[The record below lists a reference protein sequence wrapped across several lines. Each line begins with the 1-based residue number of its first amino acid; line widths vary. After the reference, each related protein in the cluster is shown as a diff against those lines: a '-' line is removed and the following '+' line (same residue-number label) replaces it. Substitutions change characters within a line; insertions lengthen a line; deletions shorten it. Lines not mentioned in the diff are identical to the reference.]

1 MKAKDFYNV
10 AVYLRLSR
18 DDVSDDGNA
27 ESNSIRSQRDMI
39 RSYIRKQEDMEIY
52 DIYVDDGWSGA
63 NFDRPSFQR
72 MMEDIEAGHI
82 DCVIVKDLSR
92 FGRDY
97 IEAGRLIQK
106 TFPAFSVRFIALNDN
121 FDSLTADFNEKTLV
135 LPVKNFV
142 NDAYCSDIS
151 KKVRS
156 HQQVKRE
163 KGDFI
168 GAFAVYGYRKDPEN
182 INHLLVDEYAAG
194 IVRKI
199 FVWKIAGLSN
209 LAIAEKLNGMGI
221 LSPMEYK
228 KSQGEKFSTG
238 FVTHVKAKWS
248 AVAVKRILTNEL
260 YTGTMVQG
268 KNEKVSHKVKRS
280 VEKPKEEWVRVANT
294 HEAVVSAE
302 DFETVQ
308 KLLAIDTRASA
319 GKAGCHMFTGFL
331 YCGDCGEPMIR
342 RVNRYKGTEKVYFIC
357 PTRNKGLGC
366 TRHSIPEEDLKR
378 LVLAGLQQQLALFLD
393 KSHVLAQIEEMEIQF
408 EEVAAFDREI
418 QKLRGEQEKY
428 MSLRTGLYEDLK
440 QGIITEEDFRDFRQ
454 IYETQ
459 YQAAE
464 EAIRQQEEAIR
475 NLFQAGVSAGAN
487 LEKMKATLNITE
499 LSRDVLVSFVS
510 RIFVYED
517 KRVFLELKAKDMF
530 AKVLMLADYL
540 ESREG
545 NKQNPFPQ
553 QASDV
558 NSPEAGGLSSLDSG
572 MAADIPALA
581 QGRKE
586 VS

>member
-1 MKAKDFYNV
+1 MKEKDFYNV

-18 DDVSDDGNA
+18 DDESDGSA
-27 ESNSIRSQRDMI
+27 ESNSIRSQRDLI
-39 RSYIRKQEDMEIY
+39 RSYIRKQDDMEIY

-63 NFDRPSFQR
+63 NFDRPSFKR
-72 MMEDIEAGHI
+72 MMEDIEAGHV

-97 IEAGRLIQK
+97 IGAGRLIQK

-121 FDSLTADFNEKTLV
+121 FDSLTANFNEKTLV

-194 IVRKI
+194 IVKKI
-199 FVWKIAGLSN
+199 FAWKIAGLSN
-209 LAIAEKLNGMGI
+209 LAIAEKLDGMGI

-228 KSQGEKFSTG
+228 KSRGEKFSTG

-248 AVAVKRILTNEL
+248 AVAVKRILTNEM
-260 YTGTMVQG
+260 YMGMMVQG
-268 KNEKVSHKVKRS
+268 KNEKVSHKIKRS
-280 VEKPKEEWVRVANT
+280 VEKPREEWVRVRNT
-294 HEAVVSAE
+294 HEAVVSSE

-308 KLLAIDTRASA
+308 KLLAVDIRASA
-319 GKAGCHMFTGFL
+319 GKAGCHIFTGFL
-331 YCGDCGEPMIR
+331 FCGDCGEPMIR
-342 RVNRYKGTEKVYFIC
+342 RINRYKGTEKVYFIC
-357 PTRNKGLGC
+357 SARNKGLGC
-366 TRHSIPEEDLKR
+366 TRHSIPEEELKR
-378 LVLAGLQQQLALFLD
+378 LVLAGLQQQMALFLN
-393 KSHVLAQIEEMEIQF
+393 KSRVLEQIGKMEIKF
-408 EEVAAFDREI
+408 EEVAVFDKEI
-418 QKLRGEQEKY
+418 QRLRKEQEKF
-428 MSLRTGLYEDLK
+428 MSLRTGLYGDLK

-459 YQAAE
+459 YQATE
-464 EAIRQQEEAIR
+464 DAIKQQENAIQ
-475 NLFQAGVSAGAN
+475 NLFKSGVAAGAN
-487 LEKMKATLNITE
+487 LEKMKSTLEITE
-499 LSRDVLVSFVS
+499 LNRDIVVTFVS
-510 RIFVYED
+510 RILVYED
-517 KRVFLELKAKDMF
+517 KRVFLEFRAQDMF
-530 AKVLMLADYL
+530 AKVLMLADFM
-540 ESREG
+540 EHRE
-545 NKQNPFPQ
+545 NAP
-553 QASDV
+553 V
-558 NSPEAGGLSSLDSG
+558 TE
-572 MAADIPALA
+572 

>member
-1 MKAKDFYNV
+1 MKEKDFYNV

-18 DDVSDDGNA
+18 DDESDGGA

-39 RSYIRKQEDMEIY
+39 RSFIRKQDNMEIY
-52 DIYVDDGWSGA
+52 DIYVDNGWSGA
-63 NFDRPSFQR
+63 NFDRPSFKR
-72 MMEDIEAGHI
+72 MMEDIKAGCV

-151 KKVRS
+151 QKVRS

-182 INHLLVDEYAAG
+182 VNHLLVDEYAAS
-194 IVRKI
+194 IVKKI
-199 FVWKIAGLSN
+199 FAWKIAGLSN
-209 LAIAEKLNGMGI
+209 LAIAEKLEGMGI

-238 FVTHVKAKWS
+238 FVTRIKAKWS

-260 YTGTMVQG
+260 YTGMMVQG

-280 VEKPKEEWVRVANT
+280 VEKPREEWVRVRDT

-302 DFETVQ
+302 DFEIVQ
-308 KLLAIDTRASA
+308 KLLAVDTRASA
-319 GKAGCHMFTGFL
+319 GKVGCHMFTGFL
-331 YCGDCGEPMIR
+331 FCGDCGEPMIR

-366 TRHSIPEEDLKR
+366 TRHSIPEEELKH
-378 LVLAGLQQQLALFLD
+378 LVLAGVQQQLALFLD
-393 KSHVLAQIEEMEIQF
+393 KSRVLAQIETMEVQF
-408 EEVAAFDREI
+408 DEVAAFDKEI
-418 QKLRGEQEKY
+418 RKLHQEQEKY
-428 MSLRTGLYEDLK
+428 VSLRSGLYEDLK

-475 NLFQAGVSAGAN
+475 KLFKAGVAAGAN
-487 LEKMKATLNITE
+487 LEKMKSTLEITE
-499 LSRDVLVSFVS
+499 LSRDILVAFVS
-510 RIFVYED
+510 RILVYED
-517 KRVFLELKAKDMF
+517 KRVFLELRAGDML
-530 AKVLMLADYL
+530 AKVLMLADYI
-540 ESREG
+540 ESKEG
-545 NKQNPFPQ
+545 
-553 QASDV
+553 A
-558 NSPEAGGLSSLDSG
+558 SG
-572 MAADIPALA
+572 MM
-581 QGRKE
+581 QERKE

>member
-1 MKAKDFYNV
+1 MKEKDFYNV

-18 DDVSDDGNA
+18 DDESDGGA

-39 RSYIRKQEDMEIY
+39 RSFIRKQDNMEIY

-63 NFDRPSFQR
+63 NFDRPSFKR
-72 MMEDIEAGHI
+72 MMEDIKAGCV

-151 KKVRS
+151 QKVRS

-182 INHLLVDEYAAG
+182 VNHLLVDEYAAS
-194 IVRKI
+194 IVKKI
-199 FVWKIAGLSN
+199 FAWKIAGLSN
-209 LAIAEKLNGMGI
+209 LAIAEKLEGMGI

-238 FVTHVKAKWS
+238 FVTRIKAKWS

-260 YTGTMVQG
+260 YTGMMVQG

-280 VEKPKEEWVRVANT
+280 VEKPREEWVRVRDT

-302 DFETVQ
+302 DFEIVQ
-308 KLLAIDTRASA
+308 KLLAVDTRASA
-319 GKAGCHMFTGFL
+319 GKVGCHMFTGFL
-331 YCGDCGEPMIR
+331 FCGDCGEPMIR

-366 TRHSIPEEDLKR
+366 TRHSIPEEELKH
-378 LVLAGLQQQLALFLD
+378 LVLAGVQQQLALFLD
-393 KSHVLAQIEEMEIQF
+393 KSRVLAQIETMEVQF
-408 EEVAAFDREI
+408 DEVAAFDKEI
-418 QKLRGEQEKY
+418 RKLHQEQEKY
-428 MSLRTGLYEDLK
+428 VSLRSGLYEDLK

-475 NLFQAGVSAGAN
+475 KLFKAGVAAGAN
-487 LEKMKATLNITE
+487 LEKMKSTLEITE
-499 LSRDVLVSFVS
+499 LSRDILVAFVS
-510 RIFVYED
+510 RILVYED
-517 KRVFLELKAKDMF
+517 KRVFLELRAGDML
-530 AKVLMLADYL
+530 AKVLMLADYI
-540 ESREG
+540 ESKEG
-545 NKQNPFPQ
+545 
-553 QASDV
+553 A
-558 NSPEAGGLSSLDSG
+558 SG
-572 MAADIPALA
+572 MM
-581 QGRKE
+581 QERKE

>member
-1 MKAKDFYNV
+1 MKEKDFYNV

-18 DDVSDDGNA
+18 DDKPDGSA
-27 ESNSIRSQRDMI
+27 ESNSIHSQRDMI
-39 RSYIRKQEDMEIY
+39 RSFIRKQDDMEIY

-63 NFDRPSFQR
+63 NFDRPSFRR
-72 MMEDIEAGHI
+72 MMEDIEAGCV

-151 KKVRS
+151 KKIRS

-182 INHLLVDEYAAG
+182 INRLLVDEYAAG
-194 IVRKI
+194 IVKKI
-199 FVWKIAGLSN
+199 FAWKTAGLSN
-209 LAIAEKLNGMGI
+209 LAIAEKLDGMGI

-238 FVTHVKAKWS
+238 FVTHVRARWS

-260 YTGTMVQG
+260 YTGMMVQG

-280 VEKPKEEWVRVANT
+280 VEKPKEEWVRVPDT

-308 KLLAIDTRASA
+308 KLLAVDTRASA
-319 GKAGCHMFTGFL
+319 GKAGCHMFMGFL
-331 YCGDCGEPMIR
+331 FCGDCGEPMMTADKPLQGHG
-342 RVNRYKGTEKVYFIC
+342 KGVFYL
-357 PTRNKGLGC
+357 PY
-366 TRHSIPEEDLKR
+366 
-378 LVLAGLQQQLALFLD
+378 
-393 KSHVLAQIEEMEIQF
+393 
-408 EEVAAFDREI
+408 
-418 QKLRGEQEKY
+418 QK
-428 MSLRTGLYEDLK
+428 
-440 QGIITEEDFRDFRQ
+440 
-454 IYETQ
+454 
-459 YQAAE
+459 
-464 EAIRQQEEAIR
+464 
-475 NLFQAGVSAGAN
+475 
-487 LEKMKATLNITE
+487 
-499 LSRDVLVSFVS
+499 
-510 RIFVYED
+510 
-517 KRVFLELKAKDMF
+517 
-530 AKVLMLADYL
+530 
-540 ESREG
+540 
-545 NKQNPFPQ
+545 
-553 QASDV
+553 
-558 NSPEAGGLSSLDSG
+558 
-572 MAADIPALA
+572 
-581 QGRKE
+581 
-586 VS
+586 

>member
-18 DDVSDDGNA
+18 DDVSDDGNV

-182 INHLLVDEYAAG
+182 INHLLADEYAAG

-199 FVWKIAGLSN
+199 FAWKIAGLSN

-228 KSQGEKFSTG
+228 KSKGEKFSTG

-280 VEKPKEEWVRVANT
+280 VEKPREEWVRVADT

-378 LVLAGLQQQLALFLD
+378 LVLAGLKQQLALFLD

-418 QKLRGEQEKY
+418 QKLRGEQGKY

-464 EAIRQQEEAIR
+464 EAIRQQEETIR

-487 LEKMKATLNITE
+487 LEKMKSTLEITE

-517 KRVFLELKAKDMF
+517 KRVFLELRAKDMF

-540 ESREG
+540 ENRAEE
-545 NKQNPFPQ
+545 QL
-553 QASDV
+553 
-558 NSPEAGGLSSLDSG
+558 E
-572 MAADIPALA
+572 MA
-581 QGRKE
+581 QVRRE

>member
-1 MKAKDFYNV
+1 MKEKDFYNV

-18 DDVSDDGNA
+18 DDESDGSA
-27 ESNSIRSQRDMI
+27 ESNSIRSQRDLI
-39 RSYIRKQEDMEIY
+39 RSYIRKQDDMESY

-63 NFDRPSFQR
+63 NFDRPSFKR
-72 MMEDIEAGHI
+72 MMEDIEAGHV

-97 IEAGRLIQK
+97 IGAGRLIQK

-121 FDSLTADFNEKTLV
+121 FDSLTANFNEKTLV

-194 IVRKI
+194 IVKKI
-199 FVWKIAGLSN
+199 FAWKIAGLSN
-209 LAIAEKLNGMGI
+209 LAIAEKLDGMGI

-228 KSQGEKFSTG
+228 KSRGEKFSTG

-248 AVAVKRILTNEL
+248 AVAVKRILTNEM
-260 YTGTMVQG
+260 YMGMMVQG
-268 KNEKVSHKVKRS
+268 KNEKVSHKIKRS
-280 VEKPKEEWVRVANT
+280 VEKPREEWVRVRNT
-294 HEAVVSAE
+294 HEAVVSSE

-308 KLLAIDTRASA
+308 KLLAVDIRASA
-319 GKAGCHMFTGFL
+319 GKAGCHIFTGFL
-331 YCGDCGEPMIR
+331 FCGDCGEPMIR
-342 RVNRYKGTEKVYFIC
+342 RINRYKGTEKVYFIC
-357 PTRNKGLGC
+357 SARNKGLGC
-366 TRHSIPEEDLKR
+366 TRHSIPEEELKR
-378 LVLAGLQQQLALFLD
+378 LVLAGLQQQMALFLN
-393 KSHVLAQIEEMEIQF
+393 KSRVLEQIGKMEIQF
-408 EEVAAFDREI
+408 EEVAVFDKEI
-418 QKLRGEQEKY
+418 QRLRKEQEKF
-428 MSLRTGLYEDLK
+428 MSLRTGLYGDLK

-459 YQAAE
+459 YQATE
-464 EAIRQQEEAIR
+464 DAIKQQENAIQ
-475 NLFQAGVSAGAN
+475 NLFKSGVAAGAN
-487 LEKMKATLNITE
+487 LEKMKSTLEITE
-499 LSRDVLVSFVS
+499 LNRDIVVTFVS
-510 RIFVYED
+510 RILVYED
-517 KRVFLELKAKDMF
+517 KRVFLEFRAQDMF
-530 AKVLMLADYL
+530 AKVLMLADFM
-540 ESREG
+540 EHRE
-545 NKQNPFPQ
+545 NAP
-553 QASDV
+553 V
-558 NSPEAGGLSSLDSG
+558 TE
-572 MAADIPALA
+572 

>member
-1 MKAKDFYNV
+1 MKEKDFYNV

-18 DDVSDDGNA
+18 DDKPDGSA
-27 ESNSIRSQRDMI
+27 ESNSIHSQRDMI
-39 RSYIRKQEDMEIY
+39 RSFIRKQDDMEIY

-63 NFDRPSFQR
+63 NFDRPSFRR
-72 MMEDIEAGHI
+72 MMEDIEAGCV

-151 KKVRS
+151 KKIRS

-182 INHLLVDEYAAG
+182 INRLLVDEYAAG
-194 IVRKI
+194 IVKKI
-199 FVWKIAGLSN
+199 FAWKTAGLSN
-209 LAIAEKLNGMGI
+209 LAIAEKLDGMGI

-238 FVTHVKAKWS
+238 FVTHVRARWS

-260 YTGTMVQG
+260 YTGMMVQG
-268 KNEKVSHKVKRS
+268 KNQKVSHKVKRS
-280 VEKPKEEWVRVANT
+280 VEKPKEEWVRVPDT

-308 KLLAIDTRASA
+308 KLLAVDTRASA
-319 GKAGCHMFTGFL
+319 GKAGCHMFMGFL
-331 YCGDCGEPMIR
+331 FCGDCGEPMIR
-342 RVNRYKGTEKVYFIC
+342 RINRYKGTEKVYFIC

-366 TRHSIPEEDLKR
+366 TRHSIPEEELKH

-393 KSHVLAQIEEMEIQF
+393 KSHVLTQIETMEVQF
-408 EEVAAFDREI
+408 DEVAAFDH
-418 QKLRGEQEKY
+418 QEQEKY
-428 MSLRTGLYEDLK
+428 VSLRSGLYEDLK

-454 IYETQ
+454 IYEKQ

-464 EAIRQQEEAIR
+464 DAIRQQEEAIKD
-475 NLFQAGVSAGAN
+475 LFKAGVSAGAN
-487 LEKMKATLNITE
+487 LEKMKSTLEITE
-499 LSRDVLVSFVS
+499 LTRDILVTFVS
-510 RIFVYED
+510 RILVYED
-517 KRVFLELKAKDMF
+517 KRVFLELRAEDMF
-530 AKVLMLADYL
+530 AKVLMLADFI
-540 ESREG
+540 ESKE
-545 NKQNPFPQ
+545 NAPVMEQ
-553 QASDV
+553 
-558 NSPEAGGLSSLDSG
+558 E
-572 MAADIPALA
+572 
-581 QGRKE
+581 RKE
-586 VS
+586 IS

>member
-1 MKAKDFYNV
+1 MKEKDFYNV

-18 DDVSDDGNA
+18 DDESDGGA

-39 RSYIRKQEDMEIY
+39 RSFIRKQDDMEIY

-63 NFDRPSFQR
+63 NFDRPSFRR
-72 MMEDIEAGHI
+72 MMEDIEAGHV

-182 INHLLVDEYAAG
+182 INRLLVDEYAAG
-194 IVRKI
+194 IVKKI
-199 FVWKIAGLSN
+199 FAWKIAGLSN
-209 LAIAEKLNGMGI
+209 LAIAEKLDGMGI

-228 KSQGEKFSTG
+228 KSQREKFSTG

-260 YTGTMVQG
+260 YTGMMVQG

-280 VEKPKEEWVRVANT
+280 VEKPKEEWVRVPDT
-294 HEAVVSAE
+294 H
-302 DFETVQ
+302 
-308 KLLAIDTRASA
+308 TRASA

-331 YCGDCGEPMIR
+331 FCGDCGEPMIR

-366 TRHSIPEEDLKR
+366 TRHSIPEEELKH
-378 LVLAGLQQQLALFLD
+378 LVLAGLKQQLALFLD
-393 KSHVLAQIEEMEIQF
+393 KSHVLTQIETMEVQF
-408 EEVAAFDREI
+408 DEVAAFDKEI
-418 QKLRGEQEKY
+418 RKLHQEQEKY
-428 MSLRTGLYEDLK
+428 VSLRSGLYEDLK
-440 QGIITEEDFRDFRQ
+440 QGIITEEDFKDFRQ

-464 EAIRQQEEAIR
+464 AAIRQQEEAIKD
-475 NLFQAGVSAGAN
+475 LFKAGVSAGAN
-487 LEKMKATLNITE
+487 LEKMKSTLEITE
-499 LSRDVLVSFVS
+499 LSRDVLVTFVS
-510 RIFVYED
+510 RILVYEN
-517 KRVFLELKAKDMF
+517 KRVFLELRAGDMF
-530 AKVLMLADYL
+530 AKVLMLADYI
-540 ESREG
+540 ESKEG
-545 NKQNPFPQ
+545 
-553 QASDV
+553 A
-558 NSPEAGGLSSLDSG
+558 SG
-572 MAADIPALA
+572 MM
-581 QGRKE
+581 QERKE

>member
-1 MKAKDFYNV
+1 MKVENFYNV

-18 DDVSDDGNA
+18 DDEPYGSSA

-39 RSYIRKQEDMEIY
+39 RSYIREQDDMEIY

-63 NFDRPSFQR
+63 NFDRPSFKR
-72 MMEDIEAGHI
+72 MMEDIRAGHV

-135 LPVKNFV
+135 LPVKNFI

-151 KKVRS
+151 KKVKS

-163 KGDFI
+163 RGDFI
-168 GAFAVYGYRKDPEN
+168 GAFAVYGYRKDPGN
-182 INHLLVDEYAAG
+182 INHLVVDKYAAG
-194 IVRKI
+194 IVKKI
-199 FVWKIAGLSN
+199 FAWRIAGLSN
-209 LAIAEKLNGMGI
+209 LAIAEKLDGMGI

-238 FVTHVKAKWS
+238 FITNIKTRWS

-260 YTGTMVQG
+260 YMGMMVQG
-268 KNEKVSHKVKRS
+268 KSEKTSYKVRRLT
-280 VEKPKEEWVRVANT
+280 EKPREDWIRVADT

-302 DFETVQ
+302 DFKTVQ
-308 KLLAIDTRASA
+308 RLLEVDTRASA
-319 GKAGCHMFTGFL
+319 GKEGCHIFTGFL

-342 RVNRYKGTEKVYFIC
+342 RVNRYKDTKKVYFIC

-366 TRHSIPEEDLKR
+366 TRHSIPEEKLR
-378 LVLAGLQQQLALFLD
+378 SLVLAGLQQQLALFLD
-393 KSHVLAQIEEMEIQF
+393 KSRVLSQIEKMEVQF
-408 EEVAAFDREI
+408 DEVAVFGREI
-418 QKLRGEQEKY
+418 QKLQKEQEKY
-428 MSLRTGLYEDLK
+428 VSLRAGLYEDLK

-454 IYETQ
+454 IYESQ

-464 EAIRQQEEAIR
+464 TAIRQQEDVIKD
-475 NLFQAGVSAGAN
+475 LFKAGVSAGAN
-487 LEKMKATLNITE
+487 LEKMKSTLEITE
-499 LSRDVLVSFVS
+499 LNRDILVTFVS
-510 RIFVYED
+510 RIIVYED
-517 KRVFLELKAKDMF
+517 KRVFLEFGAKNMF
-530 AKVLMLADYL
+530 EKVMML
-540 ESREG
+540 
-545 NKQNPFPQ
+545 Q
-553 QASDV
+553 
-558 NSPEAGGLSSLDSG
+558 GG
-572 MAADIPALA
+572 
-581 QGRKE
+581 E
-586 VS
+586 VY

>member
-18 DDVSDDGNA
+18 DDVSAKEGDM

-39 RSYIRKQEDMEIY
+39 RSYIRKHDDMEIY
-52 DIYVDDGWSGA
+52 DFYVDDGWSGA

-72 MMEDIEAGHI
+72 MMEDIKAGHI

-121 FDSLTADFNEKTLV
+121 FDSLTADFNETSLV

-142 NDAYCSDIS
+142 NDSYCSDIS

-182 INHLLVDEYAAG
+182 INHLLADDYAAG
-194 IVRKI
+194 IVKKI
-199 FVWKIAGLSN
+199 FAWKIAGLSN
-209 LAIAEKLNGMGI
+209 LAIADKLNGMGV

-228 KSQGEKFSTG
+228 KSQGQKFSTA
-238 FVTHVKAKWS
+238 FSTNVKAKWS
-248 AVAVKRILTNEL
+248 AVAVKRILINEL
-260 YTGTMVQG
+260 YTGMMVQG
-268 KNEKVSHKVKRS
+268 KNEKVNHKVKRS
-280 VEKPKEEWVRVANT
+280 IEKPKEEWVRVADT
-294 HEAVVSAE
+294 HEAIISAE
-302 DFETVQ
+302 DFGIVQ
-308 KLLAIDTRASA
+308 KLLEVDSRASA
-319 GKAGCHMFTGFL
+319 GKVGSHMFTGYLF
-331 YCGDCGEPMIR
+331 CGDCGEPMIR

-366 TRHSIPEEDLKR
+366 TRHSIPEEELKQ
-378 LVLAGLQQQLALFLD
+378 LVLRTLQQQIALFLD
-393 KSHVLAQIEEMEIQF
+393 KSYVLAYIEDMEVHF
-408 EEVAAFDREI
+408 DEVVAFDKEI
-418 QKLRGEQEKY
+418 EKLRKEQEKY

-440 QGIITEEDFRDFRQ
+440 QGIITEEDFKDFRQ
-454 IYETQ
+454 IYERQ
-459 YQAAE
+459 YQE
-464 EAIRQQEEAIR
+464 TEDAIRQQENTIKE
-475 NLFQAGVSAGAN
+475 LFRAGVLAGAN
-487 LEKMKATLNITE
+487 LEKMKSALEITE
-499 LSRDVLVSFVS
+499 LSRDIVVAFVN
-510 RIFVYED
+510 RILVYED
-517 KRVFLELKAKDMF
+517 KRVFLELRAKDMF
-530 AKVLMLADYL
+530 LGVLMLADYF
-540 ESREG
+540 ESQE
-545 NKQNPFPQ
+545 QN
-553 QASDV
+553 S
-558 NSPEAGGLSSLDSG
+558 
-572 MAADIPALA
+572 
-581 QGRKE
+581 RKE

>member
-1 MKAKDFYNV
+1 MKEKDFYNV

-18 DDVSDDGNA
+18 DDEPDGSA

-39 RSYIRKQEDMEIY
+39 RSFIRKQDDMEIY

-72 MMEDIEAGHI
+72 MMEDIEAGHAN
-82 DCVIVKDLSR
+82 CVIVKDLSR

-182 INHLLVDEYAAG
+182 VNRLLVDEYAAG

-199 FVWKIAGLSN
+199 FAWKIAGLSN
-209 LAIAEKLNGMGI
+209 LAIAEKLDGMGI

-228 KSQGEKFSTG
+228 KSQGEKYSTG

-260 YTGTMVQG
+260 YTGMMVQG

-280 VEKPKEEWVRVANT
+280 VEKPKEEWVRVPDT

-308 KLLAIDTRASA
+308 KLLAVDTRASA
-319 GKAGCHMFTGFL
+319 GKVGCHMFTGLLF
-331 YCGDCGEPMIR
+331 CGDCGEPMIR
-342 RVNRYKGTEKVYFIC
+342 RVNRYKGRSKVYFIC

-366 TRHSIPEEDLKR
+366 TRHSIPEEELKH

-393 KSHVLAQIEEMEIQF
+393 KSHVLTQIETMEVQF
-408 EEVAAFDREI
+408 DEVAAFDKEI
-418 QKLRGEQEKY
+418 RKLHQEQEKY
-428 MSLRTGLYEDLK
+428 VSLRSGLYEDLK

-454 IYETQ
+454 IYEKQ

-464 EAIRQQEEAIR
+464 DAIRQQEEAIKD
-475 NLFQAGVSAGAN
+475 LFKAGVSAGAN
-487 LEKMKATLNITE
+487 LEKMKSTLAITE
-499 LSRDVLVSFVS
+499 LSRDILVTFVS
-510 RIFVYED
+510 RILVYED
-517 KRVFLELKAKDMF
+517 KRVFLELRAGDMF
-530 AKVLMLADYL
+530 AKVLMLADFI
-540 ESREG
+540 ESKG
-545 NKQNPFPQ
+545 NAPVMEQ
-553 QASDV
+553 
-558 NSPEAGGLSSLDSG
+558 E
-572 MAADIPALA
+572 
-581 QGRKE
+581 RKE

>member
-18 DDVSDDGNA
+18 DDEPDGST

-39 RSYIRKQEDMEIY
+39 RSYICKQDDMEIY

-63 NFDRPSFQR
+63 NFDRPSFKR
-72 MMEDIEAGHI
+72 MMEDIEAGHV

-156 HQQVKRE
+156 HQQAKRE

-168 GAFAVYGYRKDPEN
+168 GAFAVYGYRKNPEN
-182 INHLLVDEYAAG
+182 INQLLVDEYAAS
-194 IVRKI
+194 IVKKI
-199 FVWKIAGLSN
+199 FAWKIAGLSN
-209 LAIAEKLNGMGI
+209 LAIAEKLDGMGI

-238 FVTHVKAKWS
+238 FVTRVKAKWS

-260 YTGTMVQG
+260 YTGMMVQG
-268 KNEKVSHKVKRS
+268 KNKKVSHKVKHS
-280 VEKPKEEWVRVANT
+280 VVKPKEEWVRVPDT

-319 GKAGCHMFTGFL
+319 GKARCHIFTGFL

-342 RVNRYKGTEKVYFIC
+342 RVNRYKGRSKVYFIC

-366 TRHSIPEEDLKR
+366 TRHSIPEEELKH
-378 LVLAGLQQQLALFLD
+378 LVLAGLKQQLALFLD
-393 KSHVLAQIEEMEIQF
+393 KSHVLTQIETLEVQF
-408 EEVAAFDREI
+408 DEVAVFDKEI
-418 QKLRGEQEKY
+418 QKLHQEQEKY
-428 MSLRTGLYEDLK
+428 VSLRSGLYEDLK

-464 EAIRQQEEAIR
+464 AAIRQQEEAIKA
-475 NLFQAGVSAGAN
+475 LFKAGVSAGAN
-487 LEKMKATLNITE
+487 LEKMKSTLEITE
-499 LSRDVLVSFVS
+499 LSRDILVTFIS
-510 RIFVYED
+510 RILVYED
-517 KRVFLELKAKDMF
+517 KRVFLEFRAKDMF
-530 AKVLMLADYL
+530 ARVLMLADYI
-540 ESREG
+540 E
-545 NKQNPFPQ
+545 NKENEQSPLPQ
-553 QASDV
+553 QD
-558 NSPEAGGLSSLDSG
+558 G
-572 MAADIPALA
+572 MAESVDTGGFDTDDICCINVNAPVMA
-581 QGRKE
+581 QERME

>member
-1 MKAKDFYNV
+1 MKEKDFYNV

-18 DDVSDDGNA
+18 DDESDGGA

-39 RSYIRKQEDMEIY
+39 RSFIRKQDDMEIY

-63 NFDRPSFQR
+63 NFDRPSFRR
-72 MMEDIEAGHI
+72 MMEDIEAGHV

-182 INHLLVDEYAAG
+182 INRLLVDEYAAG
-194 IVRKI
+194 IVKKI
-199 FVWKIAGLSN
+199 FAWKIAGLSN
-209 LAIAEKLNGMGI
+209 LDGMGI

-228 KSQGEKFSTG
+228 KSQREKFSTG

-260 YTGTMVQG
+260 YTGMMVQG

-280 VEKPKEEWVRVANT
+280 VEKPKEEWVRVPDT

-302 DFETVQ
+302 DFKTVQ
-308 KLLAIDTRASA
+308 RLLAVDTRASA

-331 YCGDCGEPMIR
+331 FCGDCGEPMIR

-366 TRHSIPEEDLKR
+366 TRHSIPEEELKH
-378 LVLAGLQQQLALFLD
+378 LVLAGLKQQLALFLD
-393 KSHVLAQIEEMEIQF
+393 KSHVLTQIETMEVQF
-408 EEVAAFDREI
+408 DEVAAFDKEI
-418 QKLRGEQEKY
+418 RKLHQEQEKY
-428 MSLRTGLYEDLK
+428 VSLRSGLYEDLK
-440 QGIITEEDFRDFRQ
+440 QGIITEEDFKDFRQ

-464 EAIRQQEEAIR
+464 AAIRQQEEAIKD
-475 NLFQAGVSAGAN
+475 LFKAGVSAGAN
-487 LEKMKATLNITE
+487 LEKMKSTLEITE
-499 LSRDVLVSFVS
+499 LSRDVLVTFVS
-510 RIFVYED
+510 RILVYEN
-517 KRVFLELKAKDMF
+517 KRVFLELRAGDMF
-530 AKVLMLADYL
+530 AKVLMLADYI
-540 ESREG
+540 ESKEG
-545 NKQNPFPQ
+545 
-553 QASDV
+553 ASGIMQ
-558 NSPEAGGLSSLDSG
+558 E
-572 MAADIPALA
+572 
-581 QGRKE
+581 RKE

>member
-1 MKAKDFYNV
+1 MKEKDFYNV

-18 DDVSDDGNA
+18 DDEPDGGA

-39 RSYIRKQEDMEIY
+39 RSFIRKQDDMEIY

-63 NFDRPSFQR
+63 NFDRPSFRR
-72 MMEDIEAGHI
+72 MMEDIEAGHV

-135 LPVKNFV
+135 LPVKNFI

-182 INHLLVDEYAAG
+182 VNRLLVDEYAAG
-194 IVRKI
+194 IVKKI
-199 FVWKIAGLSN
+199 FAWKIAGLSN
-209 LAIAEKLNGMGI
+209 LAIAKKLDGMGI

-260 YTGTMVQG
+260 YMGMMVQG

-280 VEKPKEEWVRVANT
+280 VEKPRDEWVRVRDT

-308 KLLAIDTRASA
+308 KLLAVDTRASA

-331 YCGDCGEPMIR
+331 FCGDCGEPMIR
-342 RVNRYKGTEKVYFIC
+342 RLNRYKGTEKVYFIC

-366 TRHSIPEEDLKR
+366 TRHSIPEEELKH

-393 KSHVLAQIEEMEIQF
+393 KSYVLTQIETMEVQF
-408 EEVAAFDREI
+408 DEIAAFDKEI
-418 QKLRGEQEKY
+418 RKLHQEQEKY
-428 MSLRTGLYEDLK
+428 VSLRSGLYGDLK

-475 NLFQAGVSAGAN
+475 KLFKAGVAAGAN
-487 LEKMKATLNITE
+487 LEKMKSTMEIAE
-499 LSRDVLVSFVS
+499 LSRDILVAFVS
-510 RIFVYED
+510 RILVYED
-517 KRVFLELKAKDMF
+517 KRVFLELRAGDMF
-530 AKVLMLADYL
+530 AKVLMLADYI
-540 ESREG
+540 ESKENALG
-545 NKQNPFPQ
+545 MM
-553 QASDV
+553 
-558 NSPEAGGLSSLDSG
+558 PE
-572 MAADIPALA
+572 
-581 QGRKE
+581 RKE

>member
-1 MKAKDFYNV
+1 MNQEEYQLKEKDFYNV

-18 DDVSDDGNA
+18 DDESDGGA

-39 RSYIRKQEDMEIY
+39 RSFIRKQDNMEIY

-63 NFDRPSFQR
+63 NFDRPSFKR
-72 MMEDIEAGHI
+72 MMEDIEAGHV

-182 INHLLVDEYAAG
+182 VNHLLVDEYAAS
-194 IVRKI
+194 IVKKI
-199 FVWKIAGLSN
+199 FAWKIAGLSN
-209 LAIAEKLNGMGI
+209 LAIAEKLEGMGI

-228 KSQGEKFSTG
+228 KSQEEKFSTG
-238 FVTHVKAKWS
+238 FVTRIKAKWS

-260 YTGTMVQG
+260 YTGMMVQG

-280 VEKPKEEWVRVANT
+280 VEKPREEWVRVPDT

-308 KLLAIDTRASA
+308 KLLAVDTRASA

-331 YCGDCGEPMIR
+331 FCGDCGEPMIR
-342 RVNRYKGTEKVYFIC
+342 RVNRYKGAEKVYFIC

-366 TRHSIPEEDLKR
+366 TRHSIPEEELKH
-378 LVLAGLQQQLALFLD
+378 LILSGLKQQLALFLD
-393 KSHVLAQIEEMEIQF
+393 KSHVLTQIETMEVQF
-408 EEVAAFDREI
+408 DEVAAFDKEI
-418 QKLRGEQEKY
+418 RKLHQEQEKY
-428 MSLRTGLYEDLK
+428 VSLRSGLYEDLK

-454 IYETQ
+454 IYEKQ

-464 EAIRQQEEAIR
+464 DAIRQQEEAIKD
-475 NLFQAGVSAGAN
+475 LFKAGGSAGAN
-487 LEKMKATLNITE
+487 LEKMKSTLEITE
-499 LSRDVLVSFVS
+499 LTRDILVTFVS
-510 RIFVYED
+510 RILVYED
-517 KRVFLELKAKDMF
+517 KRVFLELRAGDMF
-530 AKVLMLADYL
+530 AKVLMLADYI
-540 ESREG
+540 ESKEG
-545 NKQNPFPQ
+545 
-553 QASDV
+553 A
-558 NSPEAGGLSSLDSG
+558 SG
-572 MAADIPALA
+572 MM
-581 QGRKE
+581 QERKE

>member
-18 DDVSDDGNA
+18 DDVSDDGNV

-199 FVWKIAGLSN
+199 FAWKIAGLSN

-280 VEKPKEEWVRVANT
+280 VEKPREEWVRVADT

-378 LVLAGLQQQLALFLD
+378 LVLAGLKQQLALFLD

-418 QKLRGEQEKY
+418 QKLRGEQGKY

-464 EAIRQQEEAIR
+464 EAIRQQEETIR

-487 LEKMKATLNITE
+487 LEKMKSTLEITE

-517 KRVFLELKAKDMF
+517 KRVFLELRAKDMF

-540 ESREG
+540 ENRAEE
-545 NKQNPFPQ
+545 QL
-553 QASDV
+553 
-558 NSPEAGGLSSLDSG
+558 E
-572 MAADIPALA
+572 MA
-581 QGRKE
+581 QVRRE

>member
-1 MKAKDFYNV
+1 MKEKDFYNV

-18 DDVSDDGNA
+18 DDESDGGA

-39 RSYIRKQEDMEIY
+39 RSFIRKQDNMEIY

-63 NFDRPSFQR
+63 NFDRPSFKR
-72 MMEDIEAGHI
+72 MMEDIKAGCV

-151 KKVRS
+151 QKVRS

-182 INHLLVDEYAAG
+182 VNHLLVDEYAAS
-194 IVRKI
+194 IVKKI
-199 FVWKIAGLSN
+199 FAWKIAGLSN
-209 LAIAEKLNGMGI
+209 LAIAEKLEGMGI

-238 FVTHVKAKWS
+238 FVTRIKAKWS

-260 YTGTMVQG
+260 YTGMMVQG

-280 VEKPKEEWVRVANT
+280 VEKPREEWVRVRDT

-302 DFETVQ
+302 DFEIVQ
-308 KLLAIDTRASA
+308 KLLAVDTRASA
-319 GKAGCHMFTGFL
+319 GKVGCHMFTGFL
-331 YCGDCGEPMIR
+331 FCGDCGEPMIR

-366 TRHSIPEEDLKR
+366 TRHSIPEEELKH
-378 LVLAGLQQQLALFLD
+378 LVLAGVQQQLALFLD
-393 KSHVLAQIEEMEIQF
+393 KSRVLAQIETMEVQF
-408 EEVAAFDREI
+408 DEVAAFDKEI
-418 QKLRGEQEKY
+418 RKLHQEQEKY
-428 MSLRTGLYEDLK
+428 VSLRSGLYEDLK

-475 NLFQAGVSAGAN
+475 KLFKAGVAAGAN
-487 LEKMKATLNITE
+487 LEKMKSTLEITE
-499 LSRDVLVSFVS
+499 LSRDILVAFVS
-510 RIFVYED
+510 RILVYED
-517 KRVFLELKAKDMF
+517 SRVFLELSAGDML
-530 AKVLMLADYL
+530 AKVLMLADYI
-540 ESREG
+540 ESKEG
-545 NKQNPFPQ
+545 
-553 QASDV
+553 A
-558 NSPEAGGLSSLDSG
+558 SG
-572 MAADIPALA
+572 MM
-581 QGRKE
+581 QERKE